1 MPGHLI
7 EAWKDKQWEN
17 FYGLLEPFSVVFIQ
31 AELSLHREVIL
42 SRDCKINFQHL
53 SFNYTQFFFLPPVHI
68 KTSQSS
74 LQQREKHLQYLR
86 KWADIMNKFSTLF
99 FFWGCH
105 SLCKKQATNSEQ
117 NKEFLSL
124 DFSLFLHKH

>member
-42 SRDCKINFQHL
+42 SRDCKINFQVL

-68 KTSQSS
+68 KTSQSP
-74 LQQREKHLQYLR
+74 LQQHEKHLQYLR
-86 KWADIMNKFSTLF
+86 KWADIMNKYSTLF

-105 SLCKKQATNSEQ
+105 SLCKKTG
-117 NKEFLSL
+117 NKFRTKQRIAQLG
-124 DFSLFLHKH
+124 F